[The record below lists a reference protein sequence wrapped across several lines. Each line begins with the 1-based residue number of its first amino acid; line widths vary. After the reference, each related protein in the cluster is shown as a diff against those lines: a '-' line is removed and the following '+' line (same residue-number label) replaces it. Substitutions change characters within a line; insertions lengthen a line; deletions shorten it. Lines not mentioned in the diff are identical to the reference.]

1 MRSKIMVLTLLSL
14 VVLLAMGCK
23 TENVGMTG
31 EPDRDVS
38 SFGLTVNEA
47 CLIDGATV
55 DDVYMTFEDLDTHVL
70 VDVNVRGAVG
80 LKALYFD
87 MTYDPVLYHAMIIEP
102 SDVLGPKEDLVELTV
117 SKEPGL
123 LTYGQIIGNPQW
135 RTGVIGDALMCTLS
149 FRKEA
154 SPDVRITS
162 VIADDDNSRVP
173 DLAYDDPT
181 DTLTWSYYNLGDY
194 NQDGIVNISDLT
206 QVGQNW
212 LVESPGGIGTPFP
225 PETLGSVVDGSGS
238 GHIDIVDLTAIGQNW
253 EQSVTGGYRIYTSI
267 DNADIPAVAAD
278 GNGAGVVE
286 ATPAL
291 DVDALG
297 DNTADR
303 LHFSYTFPADP
314 GETNIWLRPLDAADA
329 EGIPS
334 NALNTNPLNMPE
346 LLLTN
351 PPANLLEAST
361 GVDYIFRVNDTPGGS
376 DVTDQSTFVVSDAGA
391 GTIDPNDGILNIPG
405 GYTGSFSVV
414 ATYNSLTADPEID
427 MAVGVG
433 PEPSLYIMPDDMAAA
448 PWNLVVT
455 DPDTGHE
462 GDDPGSPYNPY
473 VVSSNGHPTYPDFNT
488 DGATLFDLIANTMED
503 GSGDVV
509 DVADLTWD
517 AMPPFIVADATWPVD
532 GQFAIFYDSGSGISF
547 TNGYIQAWY
556 IGDPSDD
563 SNEMYIVAVGGLP

>member
-23 TENVGMTG
+23 TENVGMTD
-31 EPDRDVS
+31 EPDRGAS
-38 SFGLTVNEA
+38 HFGLAVNDA
-47 CLIDGATV
+47 CLIDGASV
-55 DDVYMTFEDLDTHVL
+55 DDVYLTYEDLDTHVL
-70 VDVNVRGAVG
+70 VNVNVRGAVG

-87 MTYDPVLYHAMIIEP
+87 MTYDPVLYHAMIVEP

-123 LTYGQIIGNPQW
+123 LTYGQIISNPQW
-135 RTGVIGDALMCTLS
+135 RTGVIGDALMCTVS

-154 SPDVRITS
+154 SPDYRNTS
-162 VIADDDNSRVP
+162 VIADGDNSRVP
-173 DLAYDDPT
+173 NLAYDDPT

-206 QVGQNW
+206 PVGQNW
-212 LVESPGGIGTPFP
+212 HVESPGGIGTPFP
-225 PETLGSVVDGSGS
+225 PETLGSVIDGSGS
-238 GHIDIVDLTAIGQNW
+238 GQIDITDLTPIGQNW
-253 EQSVTGGYRIYTSI
+253 EQSVTGGYRAYTSG
-267 DNADIPAVAAD
+267 DAGDIPAAAAD

-286 ATPAL
+286 VTQTLAA
-291 DVDALG
+291 DALG

-314 GETNIWLRPLDAADA
+314 GDTNIWLRPVDGAGD

-334 NALNTNPLNMPE
+334 NAINTNPANMPE

-351 PPANLLEAST
+351 PPADLLDAST

-376 DVTDQSTFVVSDAGA
+376 DVTDQSTFVVSDPAA
-391 GTIDPNDGILNIPG
+391 GTIDPLDGILNIPG

-414 ATYNSLTADPEID
+414 ATYNALTAIPEID

-433 PEPSLYIMPDDMAAA
+433 PEPGLYIFPDDIATE
-448 PWNLVVT
+448 PWSLVVT
-455 DPDTGHE
+455 DPDAGHE
-462 GDDPGSPYNPY
+462 GDAPGSQYNPY
-473 VVSSNGHPTYPDFNT
+473 VVSSNSHPTYPDFNT
-488 DGATLFDLIANTMED
+488 DGATVFDLIVNTEED
-503 GSGDVV
+503 GSGDAVPV
-509 DVADLTWD
+509 GDLEWD
-517 AMPPFIVADATWPVD
+517 AMPPFIVADGTWAVD

-547 TNGYIQAWY
+547 TNGYIETWPT
-556 IGDPSDD
+556 GDYASKSDGF
-563 SNEMYIVAVGGLP
+563 YIVAVGALP